1 MILYHI
7 CRPVSKRNK
16 MHDREIALWNAR
28 MRIYFDANVWSFVK
42 NGRFHSEEKA
52 ETTTPAPEE
61 RPCWPL
67 CLEHWFNTDR
77 DSCQSKDRLG
87 CRNLRRHSP
96 LPTWWTHIFFF
107 RSFYFFSSRMP
118 CLVVSLWACSCAR
131 KGMIFHLCLRRHV
144 FESKKTH
151 DREIALWNARMRI
164 NLDASLWDIP
174 CSRIRSEGFTG
185 EPLLTESDTLLSNR
199 LQERFLRKE
208 SLGMPQPAAAL
219 SITNM
224 MNPQLFFFIPM
235 EGAHRWLPRRP
246 PQLGGGIADTEP
258 AKGQEE
264 RAVEEEEGEQ

>member
-1 MILYHI
+1 
-7 CRPVSKRNK
+7 
-16 MHDREIALWNAR
+16 

-42 NGRFHSEEKA
+42 NGRFRSEEKA

-67 CLEHWFNTDR
+67 CLNTDSTLIEILANQR
-77 DSCQSKDRLG
+77 IVWDAATCGGTLHYQ
-87 CRNLRRHSP
+87 HYE
-96 LPTWWTHIFFF
+96 PTSFFF
-107 RSFYFFSSRMP
+107 RSFYFFSSRVP

-144 FESKKTH
+144 FESNKTH

-174 CSRIRSEGFTG
+174 CSRIRSEGFAG

-235 EGAHRWLPRRP
+235 EAAHRWLPRRP